1 MSETRAGFIAV
12 VGRPNVG
19 KSTLINALVGARVSI
34 TTPKPQTTR
43 HRILGIRTEDSVQM
57 IFVDTPGIH
66 TGGKSAMKR
75 MLNQTAGD
83 SMRDADC
90 VLWLV
95 QSNRWTD
102 EDAAVLER
110 LRTVRCPVGLIVTKV
125 DLVKDKAELMP
136 FIAKT
141 GSRRAF
147 DFVVPL
153 SATKGNNLD
162 ALLAEVTRVLPES
175 PLLFESEQVT
185 DRGEHFRM
193 AELIRERLFMSLDQ
207 ELPYAIT
214 VEIESDE
221 PMEDGRRHVSAVIWV
236 ARDSHKGIVIGKQ
249 GARLKQVGSEARRAI
264 QADLGQGLH
273 LQLWCRVKRGWAD
286 DERALASLG
295 FDLPDQG

>member
-1 MSETRAGFIAV
+1 MSKTQAGFIAV

-43 HRILGIRTEDSVQM
+43 HRILGIRTEEAVQM

-66 TGGKSAMKR
+66 VGGKSAMNR
-75 MLNQTAGD
+75 MLNQTATD
-83 SMRDADC
+83 SVRDADC

-95 QSNRWTD
+95 QSGRWTG
-102 EDAAVLER
+102 EDAEVLER
-110 LRTVRCPVGLIVTKV
+110 LRGLKTPVGLIVTKV
-125 DLVKDKAELMP
+125 DLVKMKSELMP
-136 FIAKT
+136 FIAEL
-141 GSRRAF
+141 SQRRQT
-147 DFVVPL
+147 DFVVPI
-153 SATKGNNLD
+153 SATRGSNLE
-162 ALLAEVTRVLPES
+162 ALLEELRRVLPES
-175 PLLFESEQVT
+175 PFLYETDRVT
-185 DRGEHFRM
+185 DRGVHFRM
-193 AELIRERLFMSLDQ
+193 AEMIREKLFMSLDQ

-221 PMEDGRRHVSAVIWV
+221 PMTDGRRHVSAVIWV
-236 ARDSHKGIVIGKQ
+236 ARDSHKGIVIGKK
-249 GARLKQVGSEARRAI
+249 GARLKQVGSEARRAL

-295 FDLPDQG
+295 YDLPDAP